1 MTNFGFRTLVAKH
14 FGVQMPKEVPMV
26 AQQRAYTSPI
36 WYTPKSLPGLCTVV
50 GGPDTTD

>member
-1 MTNFGFRTLVAKH
+1 MDAHDAKH

-36 WYTPKSLPGLCTVV
+36 
-50 GGPDTTD
+50 